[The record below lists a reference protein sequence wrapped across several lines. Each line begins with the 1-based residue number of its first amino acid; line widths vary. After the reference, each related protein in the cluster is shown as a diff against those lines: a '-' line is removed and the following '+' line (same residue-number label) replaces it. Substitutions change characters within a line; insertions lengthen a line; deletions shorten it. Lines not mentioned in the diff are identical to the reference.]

1 MYLGLKHSH
10 LLFIIISILLFEL
23 RFFLLV
29 FNKPIHRALKI
40 IPHIN
45 DSLLLIT
52 GVSLAVI
59 AGIKPWEQSWLA
71 YKLIALVFYIVFG
84 AMALKTSGSKR
95 MIAFVL
101 ATVAILFMIFTA
113 INKNPLFF
121 LSY

>member
-1 MYLGLKHSH
+1 MYLSLKHSH

-29 FNKPIHRALKI
+29 FNQPIHKVLKI

-45 DSLLLIT
+45 DTLLLIT

-59 AGIKPWEQSWLA
+59 AGIKPWEQSWVA
-71 YKLIALVFYIVFG
+71 YKLSALVLYILFG
-84 AMALKTSGSKR
+84 AMALKTNGYKR

-101 ATVAILFMIFTA
+101 ATLTIIFMVFTA

-121 LSY
+121 IN